1 MIQKTDYLKA
11 KQIVREYEKQ
21 LNISVVSK
29 RDFHIWN
36 RVKCSNPKGLFFVHQ
51 VTKDELFLSN
61 RKWTNEKGIER
72 FWVNKKYCEVFVP

>member
-1 MIQKTDYLKA
+1 MNKEQNLNEPHN
-11 KQIVREYEKQ
+11 QQ
-21 LNISVVSK
+21 LNIAGVSK

-61 RKWTNEKGIER
+61 REWTNEKGIKR
-72 FWVNKKYCEVFVP
+72 FWVNKKYCEVFEP